1 MSVCWFG
8 LEGYEAEECKE
19 ECEEPPVQLSS
30 SRQSAVGPPSPRSS
44 RALGPIW
51 LGYKVLN
58 FPQTHFEKFL
68 LSSKSFKF
76 TFLQKFFYILEKEKP
91 SFSKFRSQVLPVSPP
106 MSQVS
111 GGGMNEIFDD
121 TVVPCFIFSCEY
133 KYIVWS
139 DQTSWCFTHHHITSR
154 YILLS
159 LDTHILCKLAR
170 SFAFDVTLASYLA
183 ICL

>member
-76 TFLQKFFYILEKEKP
+76 TFLQKFFYILEKEKA

-111 GGGMNEIFDD
+111 GGGLYYINIFYS
-121 TVVPCFIFSCEY
+121 V
-133 KYIVWS
+133 
-139 DQTSWCFTHHHITSR
+139 
-154 YILLS
+154 
-159 LDTHILCKLAR
+159 LCLA
-170 SFAFDVTLASYLA
+170 L
-183 ICL
+183 

>member
-8 LEGYEAEECKE
+8 LEDNEAEECKDFWVWGVRS
-19 ECEEPPVQLSS
+19 EEPPVQLSS
-30 SRQSAVGPPSPRSS
+30 SWQWTVEPAPSQSKPIRQ
-44 RALGPIW
+44 RAKADW
-51 LGYKVLN
+51 EQYKVSN

-111 GGGMNEIFDD
+111 GGGLYIIF
-121 TVVPCFIFSCEY
+121 TV
-133 KYIVWS
+133 
-139 DQTSWCFTHHHITSR
+139 
-154 YILLS
+154 
-159 LDTHILCKLAR
+159 LCLALHYN
-170 SFAFDVTLASYLA
+170 SV
-183 ICL
+183 